1 VEKKLDVEVTTRCQ
15 AKDTKGRAAHLMFQ
29 DEARFGR
36 MIRIR
41 RCWAPAP
48 MRPVVQNGYQREYT
62 YLYGAVDVATGEFEQ
77 MICDKM
83 NSSRMSE
90 FLARVSAAYKD
101 RFIVMVEDGVSSHR
115 GKDVVAPENIRLL
128 PLPPHSPE
136 INPCE
141 NIWGRLRERH
151 FPNRVYNSMKEV
163 VKRLEIGVPAFAESR
178 EILRKIAGR
187 KWAIMAILNGN

>member
-1 VEKKLDVEVTTRCQ
+1 
-15 AKDTKGRAAHLMFQ
+15 MFQ

-62 YLYGAVDVATGEFEQ
+62 YLYGAVDTVTGEFEQ

-83 NSSRMSE
+83 NSCRMSE
-90 FLARVSAAYKD
+90 FLARVSEAHKD
-101 RFIVMVEDGVSSHR
+101 RYIVMVVDGASSHR
-115 GKDVVAPENIRLL
+115 SKDVVVPENIRLL
-128 PLPPHSPE
+128 PLPPYSPE
-136 INPCE
+136 LNPCE
-141 NIWGRLRERH
+141 NIWGRQRERL

-163 VKRLEIGVPAFAESR
+163 VKQRETGVPAFAENR
-178 EILRKIAGR
+178 EMLRKIAGR
-187 KWAIMAILNGN
+187 EWAIMTISNAS